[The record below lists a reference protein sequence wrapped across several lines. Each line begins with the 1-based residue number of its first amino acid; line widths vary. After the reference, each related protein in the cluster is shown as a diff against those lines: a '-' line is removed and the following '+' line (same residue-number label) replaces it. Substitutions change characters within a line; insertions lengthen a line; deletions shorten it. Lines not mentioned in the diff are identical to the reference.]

1 MILRSEILEIGRLLK
16 PHGVKGEIAAELYG
30 DIDVTALKCV
40 VVDVDG
46 IFVPFFVESFRP
58 KSHDTCLLKFDNPKS
73 DNDVSLLAKKTLYAL
88 KDDVELDEDANED
101 GFYASDLIGY
111 KASTSD
117 GQPMGTIV
125 DINDDTDNILFIVE
139 SVSGDTFLVPVAMEF
154 IHAIDR
160 NKQIVELDLPEG
172 LIDL

>member
-1 MILRSEILEIGRLLK
+1 M
-16 PHGVKGEIAAELYG
+16 
-30 DIDVTALKCV
+30 
-40 VVDVDG
+40 
-46 IFVPFFVESFRP
+46 
-58 KSHDTCLLKFDNPKS
+58 
-73 DNDVSLLAKKTLYAL
+73 SLLAKKTLYAL